1 MAGSVQTSKHDDK
14 ELAYIYDL
22 YVVPIWREAFD
33 RIVDEEIELPK
44 EGKFLDAGCGTGGY
58 AVDLSL
64 HGSSKVEVIGI
75 DPSDE
80 RLALA
85 QGKAEIKKAA
95 RVSFQQGSLSKL
107 DFTDKE
113 FDLVIGDVSMLPAEQ
128 ISDAID
134 ELVRV
139 AKKGATVVIKMT
151 THGSFGE
158 FFSVYWEALYDLD
171 LIELSPQVEKL
182 ITERL
187 TVSDAEALALDAGLS
202 KVRSVTKKER
212 FDFDDGAAFL
222 ATPLIESI
230 FLDVWFVA
238 LPDQTA
244 RQRVQQQLVKI
255 IDRERQQTSFDVSIK
270 ATVIIGQK

>member
-1 MAGSVQTSKHDDK
+1 MAGSVPKSKHDDK

-58 AVDLSL
+58 AVDLVL
-64 HGSSKVEVIGI
+64 RGGSKVEVVGI

-85 QGKAEIKKAA
+85 QGKAEVKKAA
-95 RVSFQQGSLSKL
+95 RVSFQQGSLNKL
-107 DFTDKE
+107 DFPDKE
-113 FDLVIGDVSMLPAEQ
+113 FDLVIGDVSMLPTEQ
-128 ISDAID
+128 ISDAVD

-139 AKKGATVVIKMT
+139 AKKGATVVIKLAT
-151 THGSFGE
+151 QGSFGE

-171 LIELSPQVEKL
+171 LIEHSPQVENL
-182 ITERL
+182 IAERL
-187 TVSDAEALALDAGLS
+187 SVSDAEAMALDAGLS

-212 FDFDDGAAFL
+212 FDFDDGSAFFAA
-222 ATPLIESI
+222 PLIESS
-230 FLDVWFVA
+230 FLDDWFA
-238 LPDQTA
+238 MLPDQTT
-244 RQRVQQQLVKI
+244 RKRVQQQLVKI
-255 IDRERQQTSFDVSIK
+255 IDRERQQMNFDVSIK
-270 ATVIIGQK
+270 ATVIVGQK